1 MANRV
6 PGATGR
12 VQGAAGRV
20 QGAGRRAQGAA
31 GRVQGAGR
39 RAQGAGRRAQGA
51 AGRVQGNSARQYHIA
66 LGPGELAEYVLL
78 CGDPDR
84 AARVAGL
91 FDEVR
96 LERRHREYVT
106 YTGKWNGLELSVMS
120 TGIGADN
127 TEIAVIEISQICH
140 RPTLV
145 RIGSCGTLREEVR
158 IGDLVISAGAVRLEN
173 TSTFFVHEGYPAF
186 ADYEVLM
193 ALVAAA
199 GRKGLRHQVG
209 LTATAPGFY
218 GAQCREVEGFPLRK
232 PDLIRELA
240 AQGVLNYEME
250 TSALL
255 TLSTL
260 RGLRAGAVCA
270 VYAHRPSGRFIAE
283 KDIPEAE
290 LRCIEAGMEAVRIL
304 ARMDEVKKAAG
315 AARWTPELR
324 I

>member
-1 MANRV
+1 MLRGVVLVSGGGGMGDRV
-6 PGATGR
+6 QGAGR
-12 VQGAAGRV
+12 SGQGAAGRV
-20 QGAGRRAQGAA
+20 QGAA
-31 GRVQGAGR
+31 GRARGS
-39 RAQGAGRRAQGA
+39 
-51 AGRVQGNSARQYHIA
+51 SARQYHIA

-78 CGDPDR
+78 CGDPER
-84 AARVAGL
+84 AERVAGL

-106 YTGKWNGLELSVMS
+106 FTGTWKGIGLSVMS
-120 TGIGADN
+120 SGIGADN
-127 TEIAVIEISQICH
+127 TEIAVIESSLICR
-140 RPTLV
+140 RPAFI
-145 RIGSCGTLREEVR
+145 RIGSSGALQKEAR
-158 IGDLVISAGAVRLEN
+158 IGDLIITTGAVRLEA

-199 GRKGLRHQVG
+199 ARKGHRHHVG

-218 GAQCREVEGFPLRK
+218 GAQCREVEGFPVRK
-232 PDLIRELA
+232 PGLIDELR

-270 VYAHRPSGRFIAE
+270 VYAQRPSGKFIAGS
-283 KDIPEAE
+283 DIPKAE

-315 AARWTPELR
+315 AERWTPELR